1 MSALTFIRSKKLS
14 LSFEIFDLD
23 RFHCKGRVRGASKAI
38 TCGMWGLSSPLD
50 VLIIVYGVNDVPI
63 LYLDGI
69 MSKLL
74 VLLQN
79 GKQIVQEGVLIA
91 LASVA
96 DSSQVE
102 GRTIKAQIW
111 DTAGQE
117 QYRAVMT
124 AYYRGALGV
133 LF

>member
-96 DSSQVE
+96 DSSQEPV
-102 GRTIKAQIW
+102 KPK
-111 DTAGQE
+111 
-117 QYRAVMT
+117 YLMRA
-124 AYYRGALGV
+124 AH
-133 LF
+133 

>member
-1 MSALTFIRSKKLS
+1 MYSSLYMVCAYIVLS
-14 LSFEIFDLD
+14 
-23 RFHCKGRVRGASKAI
+23 
-38 TCGMWGLSSPLD
+38 
-50 VLIIVYGVNDVPI
+50 
-63 LYLDGI
+63 I

-124 AYYRGALGV
+124 AYYRCALGV

>member
-1 MSALTFIRSKKLS
+1 M
-14 LSFEIFDLD
+14 
-23 RFHCKGRVRGASKAI
+23 
-38 TCGMWGLSSPLD
+38 
-50 VLIIVYGVNDVPI
+50 VLRA
-63 LYLDGI
+63 
-69 MSKLL
+69 KLL

-102 GRTIKAQIW
+102 GRTTKAQIW

-117 QYRAVMT
+117 RYRAIT
-124 AYYRGALGV
+124 SAYYRGALGALLV
-133 LF
+133 MM